1 MPRGLRWVHVVV
13 HVVTLASALAVL
25 ASDLVDPGYAAFY
38 GDVLPFVAVYVAVQ
52 AWALWVFARD
62 RPAAPLFTVAKA
74 VAALVLLGSFVA
86 DAYAQGNPTGAA
98 PERLAFV
105 NGFDGAAAAW
115 IRLSPARYVYL
126 LFDWGAA
133 AKVGIYGFLLL
144 GRGAFNV
151 VSAFVATDR
160 WWRPLRT
167 TQPILGRFLTMLPVA
182 LVVTCTWGFFQ
193 LVKLNA
199 ETMSADAERVAW
211 TVYRGIE
218 CGVLRDRQG
227 TTVTQTLQQ
236 GDQRYDA
243 RILYGCTETQVVVI
257 APDGRLGIARG
268 ARTDCCA
275 TPS

>member
-1 MPRGLRWVHVVV
+1 MPRGLRWTHVVV
-13 HVVTLASALAVL
+13 HAVTLASALAVL
-25 ASDLVDPGYAAFY
+25 VSDLADPGYAAFY
-38 GDVLPFVAVYVAVQ
+38 GDVLPFVALYVGVQ
-52 AWALWVFARD
+52 AWAMWVFARA
-62 RPAAPLFTVAKA
+62 RPVAPLVTVAKA
-74 VAALVLLGSFVA
+74 ALALALLGSFVA
-86 DAYAQGNPTGAA
+86 DGYAQGNPAGAA

-126 LFDWGAA
+126 AFDWGQA

-167 TQPILGRFLTMLPVA
+167 THPVLGRVVTALAVS
-182 LVVTCTWGFFQ
+182 LVVTCTWGFFE

-211 TVYRGIE
+211 TVFRGID
-218 CGVLRDRQG
+218 CAVLRERQG
-227 TTVTQTLQQ
+227 KTVTQTLQQ
-236 GDQRYDA
+236 GDKRYEA
-243 RILYGCTETQVVVI
+243 RILYGCSETQVVVV
-257 APDGRLGIARG
+257 APDGRLGVARG
-268 ARTDCCA
+268 ARRECCG
-275 TPS
+275 TSS